1 MRYSEIQMHGEI
13 SRLFPHFLYNRFRYK
28 RYIDILL
35 THSPVFGVHD
45 EPTRV
50 HQVFKALKMF
60 DKQYKPQYHIHGHT
74 MVRDC
79 KFKSFFALYTNH
91 QYKSLSDSGYLKMA
105 LFDDKMD
112 PEVASKFSS
121 DIAFSK
127 AISKAF
133 VQELKGVLLRKSQRL
148 IPFDEVKERL
158 ELWYV
163 RDVGIHSVPLDS
175 IVGSQG
181 RYRNFTKHFLPLDE
195 NLRSRWKQIDIAVA
209 SGKDLPPVELYK
221 VCRAYF
227 VKDGHHRISV
237 AKAKNRRTIEAR
249 VFEYDCDVSLDDKT
263 NIEELTLLETYH
275 RFLRETGLKK
285 SRNPELHLTVLG
297 GYPILMEHIQ
307 RHRFYLEKKEGRGV
321 TIEDAALSWFD
332 KIYSPLVVLINDN
345 GILKK
350 FPHRTEADFYIWVSK
365 HKNRLFQDT
374 FVPDEARSVI
384 ESYSKI
390 LSNPL
395 EKMLGKLRKML
406 GLVKY

>member
-263 NIEELTLLETYH
+263 
-275 RFLRETGLKK
+275 
-285 SRNPELHLTVLG
+285 
-297 GYPILMEHIQ
+297 
-307 RHRFYLEKKEGRGV
+307 
-321 TIEDAALSWFD
+321 AALSWFD